1 MVILAQNHPIMK
13 TLLLLFIF
21 FTSTAFAQETLK
33 PTLQFSIGGKVRK
46 ASVIT
51 IDSLKQYT
59 VQTIGDLKVT
69 DHTGVFKHEDDKLK
83 GIMIKDILSHTQYDV
98 SSPKLLSTL
107 YFVFVGVDGYR
118 VVYSWNE
125 LYNTEVGNHVY
136 ILMEKNGIKA
146 ADMKESLQMT
156 SMMDMK
162 TGRRYL
168 HNLNKVIVGVA
179 E

>member
-1 MVILAQNHPIMK
+1 MK
-13 TLLLLFIF
+13 KLLLLLIF
-21 FTSTAFAQETLK
+21 YTSATFAQETLK
-33 PTLQFSIGGKVRK
+33 PTLRFSISGKVK
-46 ASVIT
+46 TAAVIT
-51 IDSLKQYT
+51 IDTLKQYT
-59 VQTIGDLKVT
+59 IQTIGDLKVT
-69 DHTGVFKHEDDKLK
+69 DHTGAFKHEDDKLK
-83 GIMIKDILSHTQYDV
+83 GILIKDILSHTLYDV

-107 YFVFVGVDGYR
+107 YFVFVGADGYK

-146 ADMKESLQMT
+146 ADMKESFQMT

>member
-1 MVILAQNHPIMK
+1 MK
-13 TLLLLFIF
+13 KLLLLFIF
-21 FTSTAFAQETLK
+21 YTSASFAQEPLK
-33 PTLQFSIGGKVRK
+33 PTLRFSIGGKVKK
-46 ASVIT
+46 AAVIT

-59 VQTIGDLKVT
+59 IQTIGDLKVT
-69 DHTGVFKHEDDKLK
+69 DHTGVFKHQDDKLK
-83 GIMIKDILSHTQYDV
+83 GIRIKDILSHTQYDV

-107 YFVFVGVDGYR
+107 YFVFVGGDGYK

-125 LYNTEVGNHVY
+125 LYNTEIGNHVY
-136 ILMEKNGIKA
+136 ILMEKNGVKA
-146 ADMKESLQMT
+146 AEMKESLQMT

-168 HNLNKVIVGVA
+168 HNLDKVIVGIA

>member
-1 MVILAQNHPIMK
+1 MK
-13 TLLLLFIF
+13 KLLLLLSFC
-21 FTSTAFAQETLK
+21 TSVAFAQETVK
-33 PTLQFSIGGKVRK
+33 KTNKFSIAGKVKK
-46 ASVIT
+46 AAVIT
-51 IDSLKQYT
+51 MDSLKQYT
-59 VQTIGDLKVT
+59 IQTIGDIKIT

-83 GIMIKDILSHTQYDV
+83 GILIKDVLSHSLFDV

-107 YFVFVGVDGYR
+107 YFVFIGADGYK

-136 ILMEKNGIKA
+136 ILMEKNGVKA

-168 HNLNKVIVGVA
+168 HNLDKVIVGMA